1 MALQNIVIDFKTCPH
16 KVTEVKLHYG
26 NWDASEKDTIFKMSF
41 GFNLPNVEKT
51 FQVQIPFASCLDI
64 LKNNNNGPM
73 ASYIEKVLDSID
85 EDVQMREFELMKV
98 LNAEEFNFDDLVE
111 GVLFNINIE
120 MENIPVEDTVVHPEC
135 FEKPV
140 GGSLPK

>member
-1 MALQNIVIDFKTCPH
+1 MVIDFKTCPH

-26 NWDASEKDTIFKMSF
+26 NWDASEQDRIFKMSF
-41 GFNLPNVEKT
+41 GFNLPKVEQT
-51 FQVQIPFASCLDI
+51 FLVQIPFASCLDI

-85 EDVQMREFELMKV
+85 EDVEMREIEMINV
-98 LNAEEFNFDDLVE
+98 LNEEDFKFDDLVE
-111 GVLFNINIE
+111 GILFSINIE
-120 MENIPVEDTVVHPEC
+120 MENIPVEDSVVHPEC

-140 GGSLPK
+140 GESLPK